1 MARKDTNTADNNMTS
16 VAETVATN
24 EDGSTAAVH
33 VKKVPACQIDRKDS
47 ILIASFA
54 DGTSIEVNVLE
65 LPATQ
70 QDNLRMHGLEQK
82 LRDSY
87 SGAKG
92 NVEIIKGSI
101 NKVLDNLRGDKWTA
115 SRASGETVSRSLEI
129 VQAIANLKGLEAS
142 AVQGVYD
149 NATDEQR
156 DTWRKHPAI
165 KAEIASIRAKAAAE
179 RAEKAKEAGDF
190 QL

>member
-1 MARKDTNTADNNMTS
+1 MGRKDPNVADNNMTNT
-16 VAETVATN
+16 ETVVATN
-24 EDGSTAAVH
+24 EDGTTKAVH
-33 VKKVPACQIDRKDS
+33 VKKVPACQIDRKDN
-47 ILIASFA
+47 ILTASFA

-65 LPATQ
+65 LPAAQ

-101 NKVLDNLRGDKWTA
+101 NKVLDNLKADKWTA
-115 SRASGETVSRSLEI
+115 SRASGESVNKSLEI
-129 VQAIANLKGLEAS
+129 VQAIANLKGLEVD
-142 AVQGVYD
+142 AVQSVYD

-165 KAEIASIRAKAAAE
+165 KAEIAAIRAKAAAE